1 MNVDGMKKNILL
13 ILFLTV
19 SVFSFAQSRR
29 ISGTLIDKDT
39 KEGVMQATV
48 QLLKSDSTFVNGAIS
63 DDQGKFS
70 VTAPQNGKYLLKITS
85 IGYKTLVR
93 DISITGDKNV
103 ALGNIT
109 FSADAVMLKEAT
121 VTGQAS
127 KVTVRK
133 DTFVYSADAYRTPE
147 GSVIEELVKKL
158 PGAEVDDD
166 GKITINGKEVKKI
179 LVDGKEF
186 MTGDTKTAMQNL
198 PTYIINNIKAYDQ
211 RSDLSRIT
219 GIDDGEEETVLDFGI
234 KPGMN
239 KGMFANVDLSVGN
252 KSRYAE
258 RLMTAVFKNNWK
270 LMGFANANNTGD
282 RGFPGGGGGGRW
294 GRANGLS
301 ASKMLGLNFNYDD
314 SKKLQMDISLR
325 WNHRNGDVYSKQS
338 VENFVSSAGSFSNSI
353 SQNYTRADNINFNMR
368 MEWKPDTM
376 TNIMFRPSISTS
388 KNDGNSKSRSATFTE
403 DPYLYVGDPLADAS
417 IEELAADSL
426 MVNRRSNGNLTYSDN
441 INVNTVLQVNRKLNN
456 KGRNVT
462 LRGQFRYGDA
472 ESNSMSISDVILY
485 QIRNAAG
492 NDSTYY
498 TNRYNLTPTKNSS
511 YSLEATYS
519 EPIFKRTY
527 LQFRYRATYNYN
539 KSDRSTYDFSHFPTN
554 IFSGV
559 TQEYRGWNNY
569 LSLLTN
575 PLDYYL
581 DDDLSRFSEYKN
593 MIHEGHVMFR
603 LIRDKYKLN
612 AGVMLQAQNNK
623 FVQDYRGVH
632 TDTTRNVV
640 NFTPTLDF
648 RYNPNDV
655 TELRINYR
663 GRTEQPSMSNL
674 LDITDD
680 SDPLNITKGNPG
692 LKPSF
697 TNNFELFY
705 NTYIQS
711 HQRGIMTFANYSTTS
726 NSISNMVTYDERT
739 GGRTTRP
746 ENINGNWNANLGV
759 MFNTAIDSA
768 GVWNI
773 NTFTMGSYNNYV
785 GYLYVDALK
794 AAQKNTTRTTFLRE
808 RLQGSFRK
816 DWIELSVDG
825 SVNYTHTRNLL
836 QSQSNLDTWQF
847 SYGGGINLFA
857 PWGSSLSTDIHN
869 QSRRGYNDASMNT
882 NELIWNAQIS
892 QTFLKGKPLTVSLQF
907 YDILH
912 QQSNYSRSVNAMQRS
927 DTEYNNINSYAM
939 LHVIYRLNIFGG
951 KEAREQMRGPGG
963 RGGDRR
969 GGFGNRGGWGGGRG
983 GWGGGRPGGFG
994 GRR

>member
-1 MNVDGMKKNILL
+1 
-13 ILFLTV
+13 
-19 SVFSFAQSRR
+19 
-29 ISGTLIDKDT
+29 
-39 KEGVMQATV
+39 
-48 QLLKSDSTFVNGAIS
+48 
-63 DDQGKFS
+63 
-70 VTAPQNGKYLLKITS
+70 
-85 IGYKTLVR
+85 
-93 DISITGDKNV
+93 
-103 ALGNIT
+103 
-109 FSADAVMLKEAT
+109 
-121 VTGQAS
+121 
-127 KVTVRK
+127 
-133 DTFVYSADAYRTPE
+133 
-147 GSVIEELVKKL
+147 
-158 PGAEVDDD
+158 
-166 GKITINGKEVKKI
+166 
-179 LVDGKEF
+179 
-186 MTGDTKTAMQNL
+186 
-198 PTYIINNIKAYDQ
+198 
-211 RSDLSRIT
+211 
-219 GIDDGEEETVLDFGI
+219 
-234 KPGMN
+234 
-239 KGMFANVDLSVGN
+239 
-252 KSRYAE
+252 
-258 RLMTAVFKNNWK
+258 
-270 LMGFANANNTGD
+270 
-282 RGFPGGGGGGRW
+282 
-294 GRANGLS
+294 
-301 ASKMLGLNFNYDD
+301 
-314 SKKLQMDISLR
+314 
-325 WNHRNGDVYSKQS
+325 
-338 VENFVSSAGSFSNSI
+338 
-353 SQNYTRADNINFNMR
+353 
-368 MEWKPDTM
+368 
-376 TNIMFRPSISTS
+376 
-388 KNDGNSKSRSATFTE
+388 
-403 DPYLYVGDPLADAS
+403 
-417 IEELAADSL
+417 
-426 MVNRRSNGNLTYSDN
+426 
-441 INVNTVLQVNRKLNN
+441 
-456 KGRNVT
+456 
-462 LRGQFRYGDA
+462 
-472 ESNSMSISDVILY
+472 
-485 QIRNAAG
+485 
-492 NDSTYY
+492 
-498 TNRYNLTPTKNSS
+498 
-511 YSLEATYS
+511 
-519 EPIFKRTY
+519 
-527 LQFRYRATYNYN
+527 
-539 KSDRSTYDFSHFPTN
+539 
-554 IFSGV
+554 
-559 TQEYRGWNNY
+559 
-569 LSLLTN
+569 
-575 PLDYYL
+575 
-581 DDDLSRFSEYKN
+581 
-593 MIHEGHVMFR
+593 
-603 LIRDKYKLN
+603 
-612 AGVMLQAQNNK
+612 
-623 FVQDYRGVH
+623 
-632 TDTTRNVV
+632 
-640 NFTPTLDF
+640 
-648 RYNPNDV
+648 
-655 TELRINYR
+655 
-663 GRTEQPSMSNL
+663 MSNL

-963 RGGDRR
+963 PGGR
-969 GGFGNRGGWGGGRG
+969 GGFGNRGGWGGNRG

>member
-63 DDQGKFS
+63 DVQGKFS

-239 KGMFANVDLSVGN
+239 KGMFANLDLGIGN

-314 SKKLQMDISLR
+314 NKKLQMDISLR

-353 SQNYTRADNINFNMR
+353 SQNYTRSDDINFNMR
-368 MEWKPDTM
+368 LEWKPDTM
-376 TNIMFRPSISTS
+376 TNIMFRPRISTT
-388 KNDGNSKSRSATFTE
+388 KNDGNNKSRSATFTV

-426 MVNRRSNGNLTYSDN
+426 MVNRRSNGNLSYSDN
-441 INVNTVLQVNRKLNN
+441 LNVNTVLQFNRKLNN

-462 LRGQFRYGDA
+462 LRAQYRYGDA
-472 ESNSMSISDVILY
+472 ESKSMTTSDVILY
-485 QIRNAAG
+485 QIRSAAG

-519 EPIFKRTY
+519 EPIFKRAY

-539 KSDRSTYDFSHFPTN
+539 KSDRSTYDFSLFPTN

-575 PLDYYL
+575 PLDTYL

-593 MIHEGHVMFR
+593 MIHEGHITFR

-746 ENINGNWNANLGV
+746 ENINGNWNANLGF
-759 MFNTAIDSA
+759 MFNTAVDSA

-773 NTFTMGSYNNYV
+773 NNFIMGSYNNYV

-794 AAQKNTTRTTFLRE
+794 AAQKNTTRTTFVRE

-847 SYGGGINLFA
+847 SYGGGINLYA

-963 RGGDRR
+963 PGGDRR
-969 GGFGNRGGWGGGRG
+969 GGFGNRGGWGGNRG

>member
-48 QLLKSDSTFVNGAIS
+48 QLLKNDSSFVNGAIS
-63 DDQGKFS
+63 DEQGKFS
-70 VTAPQNGKYLLKITS
+70 VTAPQNGKYLLKVTS

-93 DISITGDKNV
+93 DVSITDDKNV

-239 KGMFANVDLSVGN
+239 KGMFANLDLGIGN

-314 SKKLQMDISLR
+314 NKKLQMDISLR

-338 VENFVSSAGSFSNSI
+338 VENFVSTVGSFSNSL
-353 SQNYTRADNINFNMR
+353 SQNYTRSDSWNFRMR
-368 MEWKPDTM
+368 LEWKPDTM
-376 TNIMFRPSISTS
+376 TNIMFRPSVSTTKS
-388 KNDGNSKSRSATFTE
+388 DGNSKSYSATFID

-417 IEELAADSL
+417 IEELVADSL
-426 MVNRRSNGNLTYSDN
+426 MVNRRSNGSLSYSDD
-441 INVNTVLQVNRKLNN
+441 INVNTVLQLNRRLSNN
-456 KGRNVT
+456 GRNVT
-462 LRGQFRYGDA
+462 LRGQYRYGDT
-472 ESNSMSISDVILY
+472 ESKSMSISDVILY
-485 QIRNAAG
+485 QIRSAAG

-498 TNRYNLTPTKNSS
+498 TNRYSLTPTKNWS
-511 YSLEATYS
+511 YSVEATYS
-519 EPIFKRTY
+519 EPIFNKTY
-527 LQFRYRATYNYN
+527 LQFRYRTTYNYN

-559 TQEYRGWNNY
+559 VQEYRGWDNY

-575 PLDYYL
+575 PLGYYL

-593 MIHEGHVMFR
+593 LIHEGNLIFR
-603 LIRDKYKLN
+603 MIREKYKLN

-623 FVQDYRGVH
+623 FVQDYQGIH
-632 TDTTRNVV
+632 TDTTRHVL

-648 RYNPNDV
+648 RYNSNDV

-663 GRTEQPSMSNL
+663 GETTQPSMAKL

-697 TNNFELFY
+697 TNRFELFY

-726 NSISNMVTYDERT
+726 NSISDMVTYDERT

-746 ENINGNWNANLGV
+746 ENINGNWNANLGF

-773 NTFTMGSYNNYV
+773 NTFTMGRYTNDV

-794 AAQKNTTRTTFLRE
+794 AAQKNTTRTTFIRE
-808 RLQGSFRK
+808 RLQGSYRK
-816 DWIELSVDG
+816 DWIELTIDG
-825 SVNYTHTRNLL
+825 SVNYTHSRNLL
-836 QSQSNLDTWQF
+836 QSQTNLDTWQF
-847 SYGGGINLFA
+847 SYGGGINVYA
-857 PWGSSLSTDIHN
+857 PWGTSLSSDLHN
-869 QSRRGYNDASMNT
+869 QTRRGYSDASMNT
-882 NELIWNAQIS
+882 NELIWNAQIA
-892 QTFLKGKPLTVSLQF
+892 QTFLKGKPLSVSLQF

-912 QQSNYSRSVNAMQRS
+912 QQSNYSRSINAMQRS

-963 RGGDRR
+963 PGDRR
-969 GGFGNRGGWGGGRG
+969 GFGPGRGGFGGGRPG
-983 GWGGGRPGGFG
+983 GFGGGRPGGFG